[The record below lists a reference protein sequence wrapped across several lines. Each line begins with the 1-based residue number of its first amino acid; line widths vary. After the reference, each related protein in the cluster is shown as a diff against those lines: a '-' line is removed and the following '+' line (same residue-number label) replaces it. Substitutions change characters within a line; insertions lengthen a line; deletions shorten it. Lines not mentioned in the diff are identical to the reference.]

1 MAASCSLLDLTD
13 PQTASDIMRLIGVI
27 SDTHGL
33 LREEALEALAGSEL
47 ILHGG
52 DVGDPAILERLGR
65 IAPVRA
71 VRGNTDR
78 GELADRLPGTDVVD
92 LSDPAGDVSSDGP
105 GPIAYL
111 LHELDLLD
119 VDPAASGF
127 AAVVYGHTHE
137 PAIEVREGVLY
148 FNPGAAGHR
157 RFRLPVTVGRL
168 TVDDGAVHAQIIH
181 LDVGVD
187 GSQ

>member
-1 MAASCSLLDLTD
+1 
-13 PQTASDIMRLIGVI
+13 MRTIGVI

-33 LREEALEALAGSEL
+33 LRDEALEALARSDL
-47 ILHGG
+47 IIHAG
-52 DVGDPAILERLGR
+52 DVGDPEILERLAR

-78 GELADRLPGTDVVD
+78 GDLAQSLPATDAID
-92 LSDPAGDVSSDGP
+92 LTDAAGDVSAATP
-105 GPIAYL
+105 GAIAYV

-119 VDPAASGF
+119 LDPTASGF
-127 AAVVYGHTHE
+127 SVVVYGHTHE
-137 PAIEVREGVLY
+137 PAMHSRDGVLY

-168 TVDDGAVHAQIIH
+168 TVEGDSIDGHIVH
-181 LDVGVD
+181 LDVGEA
-187 GSQ
+187 